1 MDGSWGA
8 ALPLVFTQSELQAGQ
23 QGGGADGPNE
33 PTNSA
38 LKVLNMRRLQALDQF
53 TLVDFGDWMKMDS
66 GISGQEFMHFLQTS
80 PLTSEALVDI
90 FFQP

>member
-8 ALPLVFTQSELQAGQ
+8 ALPLVFTQVELQA
-23 QGGGADGPNE
+23 GGGADGPNE

-53 TLVDFGDWMKMDS
+53 TLVDFGDWMKMYS

-80 PLTSEALVDI
+80 PSLRKL
-90 FFQP
+90 